1 MLFKNILVPHDGSGH
16 SKHAFKVALD
26 MAKKYKSKI
35 TVITVLDTSSGMWG
49 HTTIWDKEI
58 GGTNT
63 LVTKEFE
70 SFESATKKVKVSF
83 RSEIIES
90 KSVAKTIVSY
100 SKSKKID
107 LIVIGAH
114 GITGWDKL
122 ILGSVTNSV
131 IHRVMCP
138 VLIVREFYIRYFISL
153 WLRELL
159 PYGV

>member
-26 MAKKYKSKI
+26 MAKKYNSKI
-35 TVITVLDTSSGMWG
+35 SMVTVLDMSPGYWA
-49 HTTIWDKEI
+49 HTNLWDKAI
-58 GGTNT
+58 GGTKN

-70 SFESATKKVKVSF
+70 SFESAAKKAKVSF

-90 KSVAKTIVSY
+90 KSVTKTIVLY

-107 LIVIGAH
+107 LIVMGAQ

-122 ILGSVTNSV
+122 FLGSVTDSV
-131 IHRVMCP
+131 AHRVRCP
-138 VLIVREFYIRYFISL
+138 VLIVR
-153 WLRELL
+153 
-159 PYGV
+159 